1 MADAELHE
9 FFSPNKPL
17 EPDVLSELRSVMRLH
32 NLSAQDLFFKWES
45 YCIKMDIDAQVVS
58 LSAVRN
64 LKQTIQ
70 DALESGQNSRKMA
83 GRVSATP
90 RAPGAA
96 RGGGGGGAGGV
107 GDVFGVL
114 DGLIPS
120 TPAST
125 GGKIGGSARGP
136 RRVAENVGSSPA
148 TSGMRDQ
155 LKSMDVNGAAP

>member
-17 EPDVLSELRSVMRLH
+17 EPDVLSELQSVMRLH

-70 DALESGQNSRKMA
+70 DALESGQSSRKMT

-90 RAPGAA
+90 RAPGAVRGA
-96 RGGGGGGAGGV
+96 GGGGGV

-125 GGKIGGSARGP
+125 GGKIGGGART

>member
-17 EPDVLSELRSVMRLH
+17 EPDVLSELQSVMRLH

-45 YCIKMDIDAQVVS
+45 YCIKMDIDAQAVS
-58 LSAVRN
+58 LSTVRN

-70 DALESGQNSRKMA
+70 DALESGQSSRKMA

-96 RGGGGGGAGGV
+96 RGAGGGGGV

-125 GGKIGGSARGP
+125 GGKIGGGARP